1 MATPAAFYFAGI
13 GTVVGAISFGFAGAL
28 LLTSTQPVHKEPPAA
43 FAKRDHP
50 VEVQVG
56 SRAAETTGQAPA
68 RTGSMSA
75 APTKVEEV
83 VGLQF
88 APPKPQTNDAP
99 AIIAPDPTPTAATP
113 PAKTPIV
120 EPLVKPASDKPSGAV
135 KTERQLKKEYRKPPT
150 AFAEKKQPVRKQY
163 VERRK
168 KQIDV
173 ADIEDEPTRATSFA
187 VERHSRSGDGFFSFL
202 FGN

>member
-43 FAKRDHP
+43 FAKRDQP

-56 SRAAETTGQAPA
+56 SRATETTGQAPA

-99 AIIAPDPTPTAATP
+99 AARMVAPDPKPTRAAARP
-113 PAKTPIV
+113 PAKTPVV
-120 EPLVKPASDKPSGAV
+120 EPL
-135 KTERQLKKEYRKPPT
+135 
-150 AFAEKKQPVRKQY
+150 
-163 VERRK
+163 
-168 KQIDV
+168 
-173 ADIEDEPTRATSFA
+173 
-187 VERHSRSGDGFFSFL
+187 
-202 FGN
+202 